1 MNKCNS
7 VIELAKK
14 GFHLNEYDTAII
26 RGCVSHWYKVDDKTL
41 IENPNMYQDC
51 FAFSIAYRDNEGFE
65 PNFSGP
71 KEVLLVGG
79 KVLFGRDADGLDWR
93 LGDDLP
99 PGKIPVGFWRPY
111 LGADAMELVVYKT
124 TNHQSFAKD
133 LAEKSKAAIQSSL
146 DIKFVE
152 SMISYNEQQAMT
164 DIIEKEAA
172 IHKAWVTLNGDLNN
186 LIYGNEPG
194 AIFVSLCIDS
204 SCARFKSGNYYG
216 TGENPDT
223 SIFYKIC
230 AIQEFTDFCEKMAAE
245 ELRMKAIMQN
255 GNEGLHYDNTAQQ
268 VEALAVNVQR
278 PIFTQAMA
286 DAGKKVKVG
295 MEFSTATGN
304 HVALLVNEES
314 VVFEHKELGFIVEN
328 HLFVHPINNISQ
340 REKKIDSVMLQIG
353 CHPSQEFIPGAPLII
368 GKLYDAKL
376 LSE

>member
-14 GFHLNEYDTAII
+14 GFHLNEHDTAII
-26 RGCVSHWYKVDDKTL
+26 CGCVSHWYKVDDKTL
-41 IENPNMYQDC
+41 IENPDMYQDC

-99 PGKIPVGFWRPY
+99 PGKIPVAFWRPY
-111 LGADAMELVVYKT
+111 LGADTMELVVYKT
-124 TNHQSFAKD
+124 TNHQ
-133 LAEKSKAAIQSSL
+133 L
-146 DIKFVE
+146 KFDE
-152 SMISYNEQQAMT
+152 RMIGYNEQQAMS

-172 IHKAWVTLNGDLNN
+172 IHKAWVDLNGSLQN
-186 LIYGNEPG
+186 LTNPIEDGNHKQLVICTKAYERFSLG
-194 AIFVSLCIDS
+194 CYTNAIFTNDIGDDYWKV
-204 SCARFKSGNYYG
+204 
-216 TGENPDT
+216 
-223 SIFYKIC
+223 IC
-230 AIQEFTDFCEKMAAE
+230 TIKEFTSYCKKMAAE
-245 ELRMKAIMQN
+245 ELRMKVIMQN

-304 HVALLVNEES
+304 YVALLVNEES